1 MTATPAPRIS
11 AAVIATAATRL
22 AGTVVLDVAD
32 MTTAPARYLPR
43 LAAFVAIDSD
53 DVVGEDDGTLINL
66 LERGVTA
73 RDLIDEHGT
82 PGAAARALTRELRA
96 AGVL

>member
-1 MTATPAPRIS
+1 VTATNRPRIP
-11 AAVIATAATRL
+11 AAVLRDAATRL
-22 AGTVVLDVAD
+22 AGTVVLFVED
-32 MTTAPARYLPR
+32 MTVGPAVYRER
-43 LAAFVAIDSD
+43 LAAFVDLDGADLGD
-53 DVVGEDDGTLINL
+53 DDGTVVNL

-82 PGAAARALTRELRA
+82 PGAAAAYLTRTLRA